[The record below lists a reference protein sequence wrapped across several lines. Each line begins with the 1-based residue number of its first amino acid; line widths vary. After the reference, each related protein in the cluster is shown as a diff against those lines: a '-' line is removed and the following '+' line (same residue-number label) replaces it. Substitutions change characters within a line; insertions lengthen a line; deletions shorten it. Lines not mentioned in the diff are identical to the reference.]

1 MIKKILI
8 SVLAFLLTIFPNNST
23 LLENYQELQFIGVK
37 SVNEIIVKAVKEKN
51 ADLIYE
57 LYCPYYKENVEDLH
71 RKLNEL
77 FDCIDGEILEVSGGG
92 RGIESSKNNGKYSY
106 HKRNWNINFK
116 TDTYDEATAVGT
128 HGNINY
134 TLYVSWT
141 ISDTRNP
148 EFVGLE
154 ALTLY
159 DETVFPSKLI
169 YKIVADE
176 FWIGD

>member
-23 LLENYQELQFIGVK
+23 LLGNYQELQFIGVK

-92 RGIESSKNNGKYSY
+92 RGSESSKNNGKYYY
-106 HKRNWNINFK
+106 HNRMWNINFK

-128 HGNINY
+128 HGDINY

-148 EFVGLE
+148 EYVGLRS
-154 ALTLY
+154 LMLC
-159 DETVFPSKLI
+159 DETVFPHEII
-169 YKIVADE
+169 YIIIADG
-176 FWIGD
+176 FANNN